1 MANVLN
7 PEPESITLN
16 TTLEPTTL
24 EPATELEQ
32 PPFESTSNPET
43 AEVVEVPALDADAP
57 TEPVAKAVPV
67 EAAPAEEIAPEIVAQ
82 AEPVVEAKA
91 EPVVAA
97 AAEPVVEAK
106 AEPVVA
112 AKAEPVVEAKA
123 EPVVEAKAEPVVAA
137 VAETA
142 AEIQAAPEAAPPA
155 TAAAPVARA
164 KAPEHGLESMDD
176 FSAALAAF
184 EREQAAEAAA
194 VEAYGDKIVSGTVIK
209 QTEKHLVVDVGL
221 KSEGLVPLEQVLDH
235 SGAVRFNP
243 GDVIDVVIEREE
255 PEGGYLVSFE
265 RAQRLRIWDTIEKA
279 ANDKT
284 PMTGTVISRVKGGLT
299 VDIGLKAFLP
309 GSQLEIRPV
318 RNLDGYLGQQIEV
331 RVIKLN
337 KKRGNVVVS
346 RKEILEEEQN
356 AKRSTTLEHLGE
368 GAILTGTVKNL
379 TDYGAFVDLGG
390 IDGLLHITDMSW
402 GRLTHPRDLVNVGD
416 EIQVKVLKFDKD
428 KQRVSLGFKQ
438 LTPDP
443 WLDASERYPVGA
455 HVKGRVL
462 SVTDYGAFVE
472 LEQGIEGLVHLS
484 EMTWSKRLKHPSKLV
499 KPGDEVETVVLSVN
513 PADRRISLGMKQLL
527 ENPWENLTE
536 KYPTGAVVEG
546 RVRNLTDFGAFIEIE
561 DGIDGLVHV
570 SNLSWTKRV
579 KHPSEIVKKGEKVKA
594 VVLGVEPAE
603 PASLAGHQAVA
614 ARRLGE
620 LLRLASG
627 GRRGPRQGAADGAIW
642 SLRRDRGG
650 CRGSLPHLRGR
661 RRRRIEAGDGPGAR
675 LQDHQDQRRG
685 EEGGLEPARHRPGGQ
700 PHTGRALQGGYSQAS
715 GLQLHHH
722 ARRPDQLAQG
732 RALSRFPFRH
742 QCTTAALR
750 GGRCCLDFVFHS
762 FSLCPASTLASATPG
777 VSFQVKESSTM
788 PRNVDARIPYSAEFQ
803 P

>member
-16 TTLEPTTL
+16 TELETPTLDL
-24 EPATELEQ
+24 ATELEQ
-32 PPFESTSNPET
+32 PLSESTSNTET
-43 AEVVEVPALDADAP
+43 AELVAAVEPTLLDADAV
-57 TEPVAKAVPV
+57 TEPVA
-67 EAAPAEEIAPEIVAQ
+67 EAATQPTE
-82 AEPVVEAKA
+82 VE
-91 EPVVAA
+91 
-97 AAEPVVEAK
+97 
-106 AEPVVA
+106 
-112 AKAEPVVEAKA
+112 
-123 EPVVEAKAEPVVAA
+123 
-137 VAETA
+137 
-142 AEIQAAPEAAPPA
+142 
-155 TAAAPVARA
+155 AAAPVAEVVREVA
-164 KAPEHGLESMDD
+164 ATAAPEPEATAADVRELEAPAEGPPVVEAATGSELVAAEPAHEAHGHEAHGLESPHGLESMDD

-194 VEAYGDKIVSGTVIK
+194 VEAYGDKVVSGTVIK
-209 QTEKHLVVDVGL
+209 ATDKHLIVDVGL
-221 KSEGLVPLEQVLDH
+221 KSEGMVPLEQVLDH
-235 SGAVRFNP
+235 TGAVRFNA

-265 RAQRLRIWDTIEKA
+265 KAQRLRVWDVIEKA
-279 ANDKT
+279 AADKT
-284 PMTGTVISRVKGGLT
+284 PVLGTVVSRVKGGLT

-346 RKEILEEEQN
+346 RKEILEEEQT
-356 AKRSTTLEHLGE
+356 AKRSGTLEQLGE
-368 GAILTGTVKNL
+368 GAVLTGTVKNL

-443 WLDASERYPVGA
+443 WLDATERYPVGA

-499 KPGDEVETVVLSVN
+499 KPADEVETVVLSVN

-527 ENPWENLTE
+527 DNPWENLTE
-536 KYPTGAVVEG
+536 RYPAGTVVEG

-594 VVLGVEPAE
+594 VVLGVEP
-603 PASLAGHQAVA
+603 QN
-614 ARRLGE
+614 RRLSLGIKQLQPDVWE
-620 LLRLASG
+620 SFFAAHRVGDVVHGKVLRTA
-627 GRRGPRQGAADGAIW
+627 QFGAFVEIAEGVEGLCHI
-642 SLRRDRGG
+642 S
-650 CRGSLPHLRGR
+650 
-661 RRRRIEAGDGPGAR
+661 EAGD
-675 LQDHQDQRRG
+675 
-685 EEGGLEPARHRPGGQ
+685 EGGGPSKLE
-700 PHTGRALQGGYSQAS
+700 TGLEHDFKIIKINVEEKKVGLSLRAVSGHEAS
-715 GLQLHHH
+715 
-722 ARRPDQLAQG
+722 RAQVEHYK
-732 RALSRFPFRH
+732 ADAHKAP
-742 QCTTAALR
+742 
-750 GGRCCLDFVFHS
+750 
-762 FSLCPASTLASATPG
+762 
-777 VSFQVKESSTM
+777 VSSSTTTLGDLINWKSE
-788 PRNVDARIPYSAEFQ
+788 R
-803 P
+803 

>member
-1 MANVLN
+1 MSNVLN

-16 TTLEPTTL
+16 TELETPTL
-24 EPATELEQ
+24 EPATESEQ
-32 PPFESTSNPET
+32 PSFESTSNPEK
-43 AEVVEVPALDADAP
+43 AQVAQSPALDADAP
-57 TEPVAKAVPV
+57 TETGKTETAGFVTE
-67 EAAPAEEIAPEIVAQ
+67 EAAPAEETAPEAQ
-82 AEPVVEAKA
+82 AEV
-91 EPVVAA
+91 
-97 AAEPVVEAK
+97 AAEPTH
-106 AEPVVA
+106 A
-112 AKAEPVVEAKA
+112 AHEFQP
-123 EPVVEAKAEPVVAA
+123 
-137 VAETA
+137 
-142 AEIQAAPEAAPPA
+142 
-155 TAAAPVARA
+155 
-164 KAPEHGLESMDD
+164 GESMDD
-176 FSAALAAF
+176 FSAALEAF

-194 VEAYGDKIVSGTVIK
+194 VEAYGDKLVTGTVIK

-221 KSEGLVPLEQVLDH
+221 KSEGLVPLEQVQDH
-235 SGAVRFNP
+235 TGAVKFNP

-255 PEGGYLVSFE
+255 PEGGYLVSYE
-265 RAQRLRIWDTIEKA
+265 RAQRLRVWDTVEKA
-279 ANDKT
+279 ANEKT
-284 PMTGTVISRVKGGLT
+284 PVIGTVVSRVKGGLT

-309 GSQLEIRPV
+309 GSQIEIRTV

-368 GAILTGTVKNL
+368 DAVLTGTVKNL

-443 WLDASERYPVGA
+443 WLDAAERYPVGA

-579 KHPSEIVKKGEKVKA
+579 KHPSEVVKKGEKVKA
-594 VVLGVEPAE
+594 VVLGVEP
-603 PASLAGHQAVA
+603 QN
-614 ARRLGE
+614 RRLSLGIKQLQPDVWE
-620 LLRLASG
+620 SFFATHRVGDVVHGKVLRTA
-627 GRRGPRQGAADGAIW
+627 QFGAFVEIAEGVEGLCHI
-642 SLRRDRGG
+642 S
-650 CRGSLPHLRGR
+650 
-661 RRRRIEAGDGPGAR
+661 EAGDDATK
-675 LQDHQDQRRG
+675 L
-685 EEGGLEPARHRPGGQ
+685 ETGLEHDFKIIKINVEEKKVGLSL
-700 PHTGRALQGGYSQAS
+700 RAAS
-715 GLQLHHH
+715 GQE
-722 ARRPDQLAQG
+722 ASRAQVESYK
-732 RALSRFPFRH
+732 ADTHKHP
-742 QCTTAALR
+742 
-750 GGRCCLDFVFHS
+750 
-762 FSLCPASTLASATPG
+762 
-777 VSFQVKESSTM
+777 VSSSTTTLGDLINW
-788 PRNVDARIPYSAEFQ
+788 RKGER
-803 P
+803 